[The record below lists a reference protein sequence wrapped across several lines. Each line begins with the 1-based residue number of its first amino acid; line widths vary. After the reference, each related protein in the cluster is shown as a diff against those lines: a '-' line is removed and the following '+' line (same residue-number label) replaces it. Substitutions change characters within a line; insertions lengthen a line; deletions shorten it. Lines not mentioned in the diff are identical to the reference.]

1 VRSAKAAVVL
11 CLALSTGGGMWYLQT
26 WAPNRQWRLA
36 DEAGRRLLSQARYGE
51 AERQFSLAVDATR
64 TFDKHDTRR
73 ALSLFHLAQ
82 SLVGQSKL
90 DEAVPLLERA
100 ATIHEKSLGHDHPD
114 GRRMREYREDLVRG
128 LAATANANAE
138 NRPEVSSRQSSST
151 N

>member
-1 VRSAKAAVVL
+1 VQSAKAAIVL

-26 WAPNRQWRLA
+26 WAPNRQWKLA

-51 AERQFSLAVDATR
+51 AERQFSLAVESTR
-64 TFDKHDTRR
+64 SFDKHDPRR

-90 DEAVPLLERA
+90 AEALPLLERA
-100 ATIHEKSLGHDHPD
+100 ATIHEKGLGHDHPD
-114 GRRMREYREDLVRG
+114 GRQMREYREDLMRG
-128 LAATANANAE
+128 LAAATNAGAE
-138 NRPEVSSRQSSST
+138 NRPDVSSHQSPST